1 MILLFIDPQGNV
13 GIGNT
18 NPLFNLDVTG
28 TGRFT
33 ANLDVEAGLDV
44 TGASFTIGGAYSWN
58 TSGQILAATN
68 ETLNGIDISEAAI
81 SDVASLS
88 FETAG
93 NTWDAGNLQISG
105 LLDVNGVGINDIA
118 GTLNLSGSTLTS
130 SSTLLI
136 NPTNNF
142 DINIGD
148 SDLFI
153 DNLLVMSVSVILL
166 QEPTSLMSKVAISM
180 GQLILS

>member
-1 MILLFIDPQGNV
+1 MRL
-13 GIGNT
+13 
-18 NPLFNLDVTG
+18 
-28 TGRFT
+28 
-33 ANLDVEAGLDV
+33 
-44 TGASFTIGGAYSWN
+44 
-58 TSGQILAATN
+58 
-68 ETLNGIDISEAAI
+68 ISL
-81 SDVASLS
+81 DVASLS

-153 DNLLVMSVSVILL
+153 DNSQVMLVLVIRFSSYKFNVEGGDIYGSANLVLGGDLTLGGNELKSRSKALLLL
-166 QEPTSLMSKVAISM
+166 
-180 GQLILS
+180 

>member
-1 MILLFIDPQGNV
+1 MKLH
-13 GIGNT
+13 
-18 NPLFNLDVTG
+18 
-28 TGRFT
+28 
-33 ANLDVEAGLDV
+33 
-44 TGASFTIGGAYSWN
+44 
-58 TSGQILAATN
+58 
-68 ETLNGIDISEAAI
+68 I

-136 NPTNNF
+136 NPANNF

-153 DNLLVMSVSVILL
+153 DNSTGNVGIGNTAPGAYKFNVEGGDIYGSANLVLGGDLTLGGNELKS
-166 QEPTSLMSKVAISM
+166 
-180 GQLILS
+180 